1 MSINKPDYKKL
12 KAYIFRSWK
21 EEPKKVDR
29 RLQILPPFILEILSY
44 LIVLSILF
52 QIVKYLIKYI

>member
-1 MSINKPDYKKL
+1 MSINKPNYKKL

-44 LIVLSILF
+44 LIALSILV
-52 QIVKYLIKYI
+52 QIAMYFIK